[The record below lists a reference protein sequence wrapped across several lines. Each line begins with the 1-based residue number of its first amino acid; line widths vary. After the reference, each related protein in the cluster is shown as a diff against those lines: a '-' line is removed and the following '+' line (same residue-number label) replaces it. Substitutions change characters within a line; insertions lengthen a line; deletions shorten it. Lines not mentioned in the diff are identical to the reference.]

1 MAKIVVREKETL
13 EDALRRFKRDVE
25 KAEIIKKK
33 KKKEFYVKPSE
44 ERKARLRANRQKA
57 RRASR

>member
-13 EDALRRFKRDVE
+13 EDALRRFKRDVA
-25 KAEIIKKK
+25 KAGIIADAR
-33 KKKEFYVKPSE
+33 KKEFYVKPSE
-44 ERKARLRANRQKA
+44 ERKTRLRANRQKA

>member
-13 EDALRRFKRDVE
+13 EDALRRFKRDVA
-25 KAEIIKKK
+25 KAGIIAAR
-33 KKKEFYVKPSE
+33 KKEFYVKPSE

>member
-13 EDALRRFKRDVE
+13 EDALRRFKRDVA
-25 KAEIIKKK
+25 KAGIIADAR
-33 KKKEFYVKPSE
+33 KKEFYVKPSE
-44 ERKARLRANRQKA
+44 ERKERIRANRQKA